1 MIVRIRT
8 TAIATAQTVS
18 LAPRWRTAGFSYCPS
33 LRNGLCSPSLR
44 NGETMALSNAER
56 QKRHRQRL
64 KARSASPAQI
74 TIPAALR
81 SVVVW
86 SFENDDGGYDPD
98 GIVAE
103 GIAGA
108 LRAIADSLGTTAR
121 ELLDDEAPSSPLIAA
136 FGGADYVREALEW
149 CETAA
154 AWSSSRKRDKGP
166 FPPPPAAPSV

>member
-1 MIVRIRT
+1 M
-8 TAIATAQTVS
+8 
-18 LAPRWRTAGFSYCPS
+18 F
-33 LRNGLCSPSLR
+33 PSLR

-64 KARSASPAQI
+64 KARSASPVQM

-108 LRAIADSLGTTAR
+108 LRAIADSLGPTAR